1 MQMYTFAH
9 MSDLIDPS
17 RLVTVGTYA
26 EQYNGGKGV
35 TRGYIYK
42 LIREGKLKTVQ
53 IDRIQFVVLPDN
65 QPDTPASSL

>member
-1 MQMYTFAH
+1 MTE
-9 MSDLIDPS
+9 LINPS

-42 LIREGKLKTVQ
+42 LIKEGKLQTVQ
-53 IDRIQFVVLPDN
+53 IDRIQFIVLPE
-65 QPDTPASSL
+65 QPPQ

>member
-1 MQMYTFAH
+1 MTEM
-9 MSDLIDPS
+9 IDPS

-42 LIREGKLKTVQ
+42 LIAKGKLGLETVQ
-53 IDRIQFVVLPDN
+53 IDGITFIVLPE
-65 QPDTPASSL
+65 PPK

>member
-1 MQMYTFAH
+1 MAEK
-9 MSDLIDPS
+9 IDPS

-42 LIREGKLKTVQ
+42 LIKEGKIQTVQ
-53 IDRIQFVVLPDN
+53 IDRIQFIVLPALPEPP
-65 QPDTPASSL
+65 QG